1 LSIFFVITAIKGSRN
16 RQMETNFSS
25 FLADLSDV
33 PQIKDLMELSIKEL
47 QKSYLS
53 KAQIEASVEGMGLDQ
68 ELINDQTYFK
78 ILKDKTLVGCGG
90 WGKRRTLFGGSH
102 TTNRNSELLDPNFEA
117 ARIRA
122 MYTHPQWIRK
132 GIGRL
137 IVNLSERAASKEGF
151 KKCELMAT
159 LAGEPLYKDCGYKV
173 VEIVDW
179 KSSNGVIVPLKK
191 MIKELA

>member
-1 LSIFFVITAIKGSRN
+1 
-16 RQMETNFSS
+16 
-25 FLADLSDV
+25 
-33 PQIKDLMELSIKEL
+33 
-47 QKSYLS
+47 
-53 KAQIEASVEGMGLDQ
+53 
-68 ELINDQTYFK
+68 
-78 ILKDKTLVGCGG
+78 
-90 WGKRRTLFGGSH
+90 
-102 TTNRNSELLDPNFEA
+102 
-117 ARIRA
+117 

-137 IVNLSERAASKEGF
+137 IVNLSERAAFKEGF

-179 KSSNGVIVPLKK
+179 KSSNGVIIPLKK